1 MAGRG
6 LCGLRNIGNT
16 CFMNSTLQCLV
27 HSPPLMRYFLE
38 TNRFKEELNTDNPL
52 GTGGELTV
60 AFANLALE
68 MWGEAARVIAPAKF
82 KSKLSRFAP
91 QFNGFRQ
98 HDSQVR
104 VCGGVW

>member
-1 MAGRG
+1 
-6 LCGLRNIGNT
+6 
-16 CFMNSTLQCLV
+16 
-27 HSPPLMRYFLE
+27 MRYFLE
-38 TNRFKEELNTDNPL
+38 TGSRFKEELNTDNPL

-60 AFANLALE
+60 AFANLASE

-104 VCGGVW
+104 VCGGVGVGVVRGWENNLTC

>member
-1 MAGRG
+1 
-6 LCGLRNIGNT
+6 
-16 CFMNSTLQCLV
+16 
-27 HSPPLMRYFLE
+27 MRYFLE

-104 VCGGVW
+104 RVWWCVVMCVWWCVGGCGWVRVLGNNLGNNLTC